1 MNTKLDRVAEMADT
15 NLEPD
20 DKVRLADRLLNDVGV
35 SRDTWRL
42 FADGLD
48 DTNNGELMARA
59 ADEPERS

>member
-1 MNTKLDRVAEMADT
+1 MSTKLDRIAELADT

-20 DKVRLADRLLNDVGV
+20 DKVRLAARLLSDVGV

-42 FADGLD
+42 FADELD
-48 DTNNGELMARA
+48 DTNHGELLGWA

>member
-1 MNTKLDRVAEMADT
+1 MSTKLERIAELADT

-20 DKVRLADRLLNDVGV
+20 DKVRLAARLLNEVGV

-42 FADGLD
+42 FADELD
-48 DTNNGELMARA
+48 DANHGELMAWA